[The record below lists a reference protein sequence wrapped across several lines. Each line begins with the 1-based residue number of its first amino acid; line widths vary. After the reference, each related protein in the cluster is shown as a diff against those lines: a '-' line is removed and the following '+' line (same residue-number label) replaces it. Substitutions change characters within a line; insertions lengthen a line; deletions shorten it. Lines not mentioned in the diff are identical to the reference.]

1 MVEGRTASERAR
13 SRGLLLPP
21 SAQDVFLSAKSAQHR
36 DSKSQMRVHPG
47 PKRYHLAFPC
57 FGHTMQA

>member
-13 SRGLLLPP
+13 SGGLLLPP
-21 SAQDVFLSAKSAQHR
+21 GAQNVFLSAKSAQR
-36 DSKSQMRVHPG
+36 RGSKSQMRVHLG

-57 FGHTMQA
+57 FRHIMQA